1 MYAYTVELNFFWYNV
16 VCFPR
21 VEYEKNQM
29 RVRYANINRLYEC
42 SVYGLNASE
51 YRRLSVGVWIR
62 L

>member
-1 MYAYTVELNFFWYNV
+1 MPILMYAYTVELNFFWYNV

-29 RVRYANINRLYEC
+29 RAMMHEYEC

-51 YRRLSVGVWIR
+51 YRRLSVGFWIR